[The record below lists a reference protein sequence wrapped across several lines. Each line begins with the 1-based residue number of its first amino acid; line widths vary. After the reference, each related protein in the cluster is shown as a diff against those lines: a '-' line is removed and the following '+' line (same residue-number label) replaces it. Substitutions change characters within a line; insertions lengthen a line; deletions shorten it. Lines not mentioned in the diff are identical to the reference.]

1 MRRHDGRGPEL
12 DWALLGRIAARV
24 TAEVP
29 GVCRVCYDLTPKP
42 VGMVEWE

>member
-12 DWALLGRIAARV
+12 DWALLGRITARV

-29 GVCRVCYDLTPKP
+29 GVCRVCYDLSPKL
-42 VGMVEWE
+42 VGTVEWG